1 MAASE
6 RKPLVNPLQNRN
18 QKQQVG
24 HSTTTA
30 GKPAQTRTVNS
41 PSGRGFSFKSK
52 GKTSTPVVSTSSPA
66 SVPGSVQKLSPVL
79 ITGACTAPLTS
90 TLRPSDKTSPI
101 LPTSNNGNKPISAG
115 TTIGHQSSYQRPNQF
130 HNTVVGRSSVG
141 RISEPSKQETSM
153 SGLHRTNQNQS
164 RSSVNKEAPI
174 SSVKC
179 PLSDDSFGSDSDLS
193 LLASPPGWNPQTSRK
208 TDNSKAIMSRTL
220 VKNGNGKDA
229 VPNISRDL
237 TVLRSGGSDTVTVM
251 FFGFQ
256 IFIHTIPRNANK
268 IVSSVIGN
276 RVSDNTFSAST
287 NLNAR
292 PGINNAE
299 LQARSDKPVSQLPA
313 SKQSKAGMH
322 NPAHVLRT
330 PSKHRQSLPRS
341 VAQSITPS
349 GQSAAAT
356 SVIDLRTPMS
366 SSSTPSR
373 VNISTPGASDSAKRK
388 GKCPGP
394 AGALPKLV
402 SAVKQQLPN
411 SFIFSSLPTLFS

>member
-1 MAASE
+1 MHDCTFNKISGTQ
-6 RKPLVNPLQNRN
+6 R
-18 QKQQVG
+18 
-24 HSTTTA
+24 STQA
-30 GKPAQTRTVNS
+30 
-41 PSGRGFSFKSK
+41 
-52 GKTSTPVVSTSSPA
+52 PVVSTSSPA

-79 ITGACTAPLTS
+79 ITRACTAPLTS

-101 LPTSNNGNKPISAG
+101 LPTSNNGNKPVSAG
-115 TTIGHQSSYQRPNQF
+115 TTIAHQSSYQRPNQF
-130 HNTVVGRSSVG
+130 HNTVVGRSSMG

-208 TDNSKAIMSRTL
+208 TDNSKSIMSRTL

-237 TVLRSGGSDTVTVM
+237 TVLRSGGGDTVNSNVLR
-251 FFGFQ
+251 
-256 IFIHTIPRNANK
+256 IPNIHSNVRNTIPRNANK
-268 IVSSVIGN
+268 IVSSVIEN
-276 RVSDNTFSAST
+276 RVSDNTFSANT

-330 PSKHRQSLPRS
+330 PSNHGQSLPRS

-349 GQSAAAT
+349 VQSAAAT

-366 SSSTPSR
+366 SNSTPSR

-388 GKCPGP
+388 RKFPGP

-411 SFIFSSLPTLFS
+411 SFIFSALPTLFS